1 MIVVDTSVW
10 VDLLRGTTTP
20 QTKFLKRSLRFEEED
35 FALTDVVFTEILQGV
50 GSEREVAK
58 VERYLADFDVL
69 RLQDLADF
77 RAAAAMYR
85 ALRQQGTIIRRTS
98 DCLIAAVCVREGLP
112 LLHSDKDFDRLASAT
127 LLSVVDWL

>member
-10 VDLLRGTTTP
+10 LDLLTEQVTP
-20 QTKFLKRSLRFEEED
+20 QSEFLKRSLHFEEED
-35 FALTDVVFTEILQGV
+35 FALTDIIFTEILQGL
-50 GSEREVAK
+50 GSEREAAQL
-58 VERYLADFDVL
+58 ERYLLEFDVL

-85 ALRQQGTIIRRTS
+85 AVRQQGMTIRRTS

-112 LLHSDKDFDRLASAT
+112 LLHSDNDFDRLASAT
-127 LLSVVDWL
+127 SLSVMDVE

>member
-10 VDLLRGTTTP
+10 IDLLNGTSTP
-20 QTKFLKRSLRFEEED
+20 QTQFLKRSLRVEEED
-35 FALTDVVFTEILQGV
+35 FALTDIVFTEILQGL
-50 GSEREVAK
+50 GTEKEVVK

-69 RLQDLADF
+69 RLADLADF

-85 ALRQQGTIIRRTS
+85 AARRQGNTIRRTN

-112 LLHSDKDFDRLASAT
+112 LLHSDKDFDRLAGAT
-127 LLSVVDWL
+127 SLSVVDVE